1 MTSQYSTGKFSST
14 KVLYSGVTLRLLW
27 SWKEGRLWFSCFH
40 LLLSLTLE
48 LYPTFY
54 LFSADTGFRH
64 VEPTK
69 YIPRLFQFRRQKVLH
84 NILIINYTDRQTDR
98 RAQTDRRT
106 HTDRRA
112 QTDRQTDRQTHTDR
126 QTRADRQTHTDR
138 RTQTDRRRQ
147 IDRRAQTDRRTQT
160 DARSQ
165 TDTRRQTDAY
175 RQTNRQTGKHVDKLR
190 QIDTKNK
197 QTSTDK
203 QRHKQ
208 THRLKC
214 GNRQRNKQTK
224 THICIR
230 DLLIKLFLIHRE
242 LF

>member
-106 HTDRRA
+106 
-112 QTDRQTDRQTHTDR
+112 
-126 QTRADRQTHTDR
+126 
-138 RTQTDRRRQ
+138 
-147 IDRRAQTDRRTQT
+147 QT

-190 QIDTKNK
+190 QIDTRNK

>member
-112 QTDRQTDRQTHTDR
+112 QTDRQTDR
-126 QTRADRQTHTDR
+126 
-138 RTQTDRRRQ
+138 RTQT
-147 IDRRAQTDRRTQT
+147 DRRAQTDRRTQT
-160 DARSQ
+160 DAH
-165 TDTRRQTDAY
+165 RQTDAD
-175 RQTNRQTGKHVDKLR
+175 R
-190 QIDTKNK
+190 
-197 QTSTDK
+197 
-203 QRHKQ
+203 
-208 THRLKC
+208 
-214 GNRQRNKQTK
+214 
-224 THICIR
+224 
-230 DLLIKLFLIHRE
+230 
-242 LF
+242 

>member
-106 HTDRRA
+106 HTDRR
-112 QTDRQTDRQTHTDR
+112 
-126 QTRADRQTHTDR
+126 
-138 RTQTDRRRQ
+138 TQTDRRRQ

-203 QRHKQ
+203 RRHKQ

>member
-1 MTSQYSTGKFSST
+1 M
-14 KVLYSGVTLRLLW
+14 
-27 SWKEGRLWFSCFH
+27 WFSCFH

-84 NILIINYTDRQTDR
+84 NILIINYTDRQT
-98 RAQTDRRT
+98 
-106 HTDRRA
+106 
-112 QTDRQTDRQTHTDR
+112 
-126 QTRADRQTHTDR
+126 
-138 RTQTDRRRQ
+138 
-147 IDRRAQTDRRTQT
+147 DRRAQTDRRTQT